1 TVTGYLGL
9 DHERT
14 AQDRLWRRS
23 GLMLTGAISLV
34 VGAAFGSIPFGFFA
48 GRFRRIDIRRHGSGN
63 IGFTNVQRTIGWAWA
78 VPVLLLD
85 VAKGLVPTALAHD
98 FGLIPPLVGI
108 GAILGH
114 VFCPWLGFNGG
125 KGVATTIG
133 VAAFLCPRS
142 LFVALGVFV
151 LAVLVT
157 GFISASSLALTVALP
172 LLTGLFYR
180 GNTALLVFSVGVAI
194 VIVVRHV
201 ANIKRLAAGTEPHL
215 GLWLK
220 LFKKT

>member
-1 TVTGYLGL
+1 
-9 DHERT
+9 
-14 AQDRLWRRS
+14 
-23 GLMLTGAISLV
+23 MLTAALSFLA
-34 VGAAFGSIPFGFFA
+34 GAAFGSIPFGYIA
-48 GRFRRIDIRRHGSGN
+48 GRLNRIDIRRRGSGN

-78 VPVLLLD
+78 GPVLLLD
-85 VAKGLVPTALAHD
+85 VAKGLVPTAIAHNL
-98 FGLIPPLVGI
+98 GLLPPLVGI

-142 LFVALGVFV
+142 LFVGLGVFV
-151 LAVLVT
+151 LVLAVT
-157 GFISASSLALTVALP
+157 GFISASSVALAIALP
-172 LLTGLFYR
+172 LLTALFYK
-180 GNTALLVFSVGVAI
+180 GNVALLVFAVGVAL

-201 ANIKRLAAGTEPHL
+201 ANIKRLAARTEPHL

-220 LFKKT
+220 LFGRA